1 MGTLMDRMRGI
12 SMVEGGE
19 EVIIG
24 GEIGKGNRVGKF
36 DLLGNEVCSGYQSVA
51 CSIERV

>member
-1 MGTLMDRMRGI
+1 MGTLMDRMKGI

-24 GEIGKGNRVGKF
+24 DEIGKGNKVGKF
-36 DLLGNEVCSGYQSVA
+36 DLVGNEVCSGYQSVE